1 MDNNGLRSAS
11 NKTVTIGGKKL
22 PLWKVF
28 LYGTIGFFS
37 FDALLGIFLILFGS
51 LIKDYEF
58 IGKLASTTSIL
69 GLFCLLTMNNILR
82 RESKD
87 KAVKISATAAM
98 VMNIFW
104 IIPWLLIVWSCF
116 DGLKAGCV
124 YPEYPSYARYG
135 TIEYEN
141 ARNAYEQDYRDYRK
155 CLEPFENAQ
164 KISWKIIGDSIILAV
179 FLTLLANY
187 LSFKSRTTAIA
198 AIKTTALVCGAILA
212 ILGIAE
218 ISFEGFKLDEM
229 TAKLMGIIGIV
240 FAFSVITTPI
250 LVRGQKKKSGKN
262 EMIEDENANEI
273 APKEP
278 LSQVVNEAELRKR
291 IELELRTQIE
301 AELREKIEKEVRAEI
316 EAEQAKEENK

>member
-1 MDNNGLRSAS
+1 MDNNGLRNAS

-98 VMNIFW
+98 AMNVIW

-116 DGLKAGCV
+116 DGLKAGCT

-141 ARNAYEQDYRDYRK
+141 ARTAYEQDYKDYRQ
-155 CLEPFENAQ
+155 CLEPFEIAQ
-164 KISWKIIGDSIILAV
+164 KTSWKIIGDGIILAV

-187 LSFKSRTTAIA
+187 LSFKSRTTVIA
-198 AIKTTALVCGAILA
+198 AIKTTALVCG
-212 ILGIAE
+212 
-218 ISFEGFKLDEM
+218 
-229 TAKLMGIIGIV
+229 
-240 FAFSVITTPI
+240 
-250 LVRGQKKKSGKN
+250 
-262 EMIEDENANEI
+262 
-273 APKEP
+273 
-278 LSQVVNEAELRKR
+278 
-291 IELELRTQIE
+291 
-301 AELREKIEKEVRAEI
+301 
-316 EAEQAKEENK
+316 